1 MAKTKAAK
9 KRVVRREWKSAEV
22 KQLKLHSKAKTPVN
36 KISKALKRTPGA
48 LRQKALALGIPL
60 GHRRSKKN

>member
-1 MAKTKAAK
+1 MAKMVGRKR
-9 KRVVRREWKSAEV
+9 RVVRREWKSAEV

-48 LRQKALALGIPL
+48 LRQKALALRIPL